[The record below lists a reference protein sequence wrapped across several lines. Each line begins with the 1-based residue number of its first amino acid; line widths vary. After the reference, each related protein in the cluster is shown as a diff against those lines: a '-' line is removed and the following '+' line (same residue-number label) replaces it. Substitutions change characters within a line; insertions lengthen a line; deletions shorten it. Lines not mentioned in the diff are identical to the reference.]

1 MKYLFSL
8 IALLWLGTIPA
19 QAQVAFWQNA
29 WPDTDFETRS
39 VDLDEILSGGP
50 PKDGI
55 PAVDAPE
62 MIPVAQETRLGV
74 REPVMTVELSG
85 QTPRAYPIRYLMFH
99 EIVNDTIG
107 NTPVA
112 VTFCPLC
119 NSGITFDR
127 RIKGKTLDF
136 GVTGKLRNS
145 DMIMFDRQTETWW
158 QQFEGRGIVG
168 KMNNVRLKKLTSWME
183 SWADFKARNP
193 QGLVMDQPD
202 ARRPYGTNPY
212 VNYDSGNPFLYQGE
226 MPPHGLKPLER
237 VVVVGKRAWPLSRFQ
252 QTSEIIEKGLRI
264 VWKSGT
270 ASALDKRKIAKAR
283 DVGSIRVYDAK
294 TGKDVLHDV
303 SFAFAFHAFY
313 PKGEWMLGH

>member
-1 MKYLFSL
+1 MKHLFSL
-8 IALLWLGTIPA
+8 IATLWAFALPA
-19 QAQVAFWQNA
+19 FAQVEFWQNA
-29 WPDTDFETRS
+29 WPDTNFENRS
-39 VDLDEILSGGP
+39 VKLDEILSGGP

-55 PAVDAPE
+55 PAVDAPN
-62 MIPVAQETRLGV
+62 MIPVAKETRLGA
-74 REPVMTVELSG
+74 REPVMTVKLPG
-85 QTPRAYPIRYLMFH
+85 QTPRAYPVRYLMFH

-107 NTPVA
+107 STPVA

-127 RIKGKTLDF
+127 RIKGRTLDF

-168 KMNNVRLKKLTSWME
+168 KMNNVKLKQLVSWME

-193 QGLVMDQPD
+193 DGLVMDQPD

-212 VNYDSGNPFLYQGE
+212 VNYDSGTPFLYQGE
-226 MPPHGLKPLER
+226 MPPHGIKPLER

-252 QTSEIIEKGLRI
+252 KTNEITEKGLRI
-264 VWKSGT
+264 IWKSGT
-270 ASALDKRKIAKAR
+270 ASALDRRKIAKAR
-283 DVGSIRVYDAK
+283 DVGAIRVYDEK

-313 PKGEWMLGH
+313 PDGEWMLE

>member
-1 MKYLFSL
+1 MKPILSL
-8 IALLWLGTIPA
+8 IVTIWLFTLPAL
-19 QAQVAFWQNA
+19 AQVEFWQNA
-29 WPDTDFETRS
+29 WPDTDFENRS

-55 PAVDAPE
+55 PAVDAPK
-62 MIPVAQETRLGV
+62 MIPVAKEKRLGA
-74 REPVMTVELSG
+74 REPVMTVELAG

-107 NTPVA
+107 TTPVA

-127 RIKGKTLDF
+127 RIKGETLDF

-168 KMNNVRLKKLTSWME
+168 KMNNVKLEQLVSWME

-193 QGLVMDQPD
+193 DGLVMDQPD

-212 VNYDSGNPFLYQGE
+212 VKYDSGTPFLYQGE
-226 MPPHGLKPLER
+226 MPPHGIKPLER

-252 QTSEIIEKGLRI
+252 KTNEITEKGLRI

-270 ASALDKRKIAKAR
+270 ASALDNRKIAKAR
-283 DVGSIRVYDAK
+283 DVGSIRVFDAK
-294 TGKDVLHDV
+294 SGRDVLHDV
-303 SFAFAFHAFY
+303 SFAFAFQAFY
-313 PKGEWMLGH
+313 PNGEWMLE